1 MTRARNCIGPWIRFK
16 ITKRGIKKREGKR
29 YISLPVFNIPRE
41 RERERRPEGIKCIKR
56 TDYECVVNHRCLF
69 FASFLYT
76 HTHKRSLVEFTRL
89 LASTTWVIIMGEKMN
104 SNLAERNL
112 ASQKA
117 QPRATFPVFPLFSR
131 VAVIFFLSGMMA
143 SFELWYSS
151 SSGLHGTHSHR
162 LEGLARGK
170 MAGLSLFQKGQISA
184 LLPIG
189 SYQMTKLY
197 RRAMTEAE
205 GRRTW
210 SPTQLVESAGRD
222 FLAPERKIHCRDSV
236 TNGRTQ
242 FFWE

>member
-1 MTRARNCIGPWIRFK
+1 
-16 ITKRGIKKREGKR
+16 
-29 YISLPVFNIPRE
+29 
-41 RERERRPEGIKCIKR
+41 
-56 TDYECVVNHRCLF
+56 
-69 FASFLYT
+69 
-76 HTHKRSLVEFTRL
+76 
-89 LASTTWVIIMGEKMN
+89 
-104 SNLAERNL
+104 
-112 ASQKA
+112 
-117 QPRATFPVFPLFSR
+117 
-131 VAVIFFLSGMMA
+131 MMA

-170 MAGLSLFQKGQISA
+170 MASLSLFQKGQISA

-242 FFWE
+242 FFWEQSIGER